1 MDQERERERE
11 GGGGR
16 ERGERRRER
25 ERERER
31 ERDESDVTALRVWRL
46 LGTAIGIHFTSVDVS
61 GVMGMHPIYAECGAG
76 NFGPVSP

>member
-1 MDQERERERE
+1 MDQERERG

-16 ERGERRRER
+16 VRVRER

-31 ERDESDVTALRVWRL
+31 ERDESDVTTLRVWRL

-61 GVMGMHPIYAECGAG
+61 GVI
-76 NFGPVSP
+76 SLK